1 MAWHISNK
9 LYEKWRSSQALE
21 VASLAESSS
30 DGNASVQSSGNPTP
44 LLYLPPDRMKAFS
57 RLSRYGMTF
66 RPLTEDHGE
75 DLLTWYREASL
86 AKTSAAQGKAQASP
100 ASDPECGGT
109 WRGSLARYDRDTSSW
124 RIAQGSFFEECN
136 TYSGTFPRW
145 GTIRNGVLLARGTPV
160 LPTNEK
166 GSGYWLTPRAS
177 DMGKGEKQSTFLKR
191 MGDRTDRC
199 FQSLPAQLGGRPNP
213 TWVEWLM
220 GWPLYWT
227 SLEKI
232 PIFAYQQWQD
242 ETGNW
247 KEAGAT
253 DVPDEAMRNVWWSN
267 DPSAAPRGWECDEQ
281 RSGQCESA
289 LSKVPHEGS
298 HDDRKLGAR
307 GSEDCGLPCLWEE
320 FQTEENEAGE
330 AVWKCGV
337 CQRTRPK
344 VGRVAMGITSRV
356 DRAKAIGNG
365 QVPRVM
371 AMAFCILHERL
382 SKRVGNGA

>member
-1 MAWHISNK
+1 MHSVN
-9 LYEKWRSSQALE
+9 LSQA
-21 VASLAESSS
+21 V
-30 DGNASVQSSGNPTP
+30 
-44 LLYLPPDRMKAFS
+44 RM
-57 RLSRYGMTF
+57 
-66 RPLTEDHGE
+66 
-75 DLLTWYREASL
+75 
-86 AKTSAAQGKAQASP
+86 
-100 ASDPECGGT
+100 
-109 WRGSLARYDRDTSSW
+109 
-124 RIAQGSFFEECN
+124 
-136 TYSGTFPRW
+136 
-145 GTIRNGVLLARGTPV
+145 
-160 LPTNEK
+160 
-166 GSGYWLTPRAS
+166 WLTPRAS
-177 DMGKGEKQSTFLKR
+177 DTGSGEKQSTFLKR

-199 FQSLPAQLGGRPNP
+199 FQSLPAQLGGSLNP

-365 QVPRVM
+365 QVPQVM

>member
-1 MAWHISNK
+1 MSWH
-9 LYEKWRSSQALE
+9 YSQAL
-21 VASLAESSS
+21 VAEYLGATSL
-30 DGNASVQSSGNPTP
+30 DGGASAQSNGNPTP
-44 LLYLPPDRMKAFS
+44 QAYLSPDRMKAFS
-57 RLSRYGMTF
+57 RLSRFGMTCE
-66 RPLTEDHGE
+66 PLTDDRGA
-75 DLLTWYREASL
+75 DLLTWYLGGFPVRTFQAPEKGQASKGNVPECGKKWHGSL
-86 AKTSAAQGKAQASP
+86 AKYDP
-100 ASDPECGGT
+100 ATC
-109 WRGSLARYDRDTSSW
+109 SW
-124 RIAQGSFFEECN
+124 RTAQ
-136 TYSGTFPRW
+136 YSLHGGLELFSETWPRW
-145 GTIRNGVLLARGTPV
+145 GTMRNGECSERSMPERL
-160 LPTNEK
+160 TNEK

-365 QVPRVM
+365 QVPAVVRL
-371 AMAFCILHERL
+371 AWHTLHARIKSRL
-382 SKRVGNGA
+382 I

>member
-1 MAWHISNK
+1 METIQKRIAKHGSATINLTAAVKSRANTPSGNWPPPTCSDAFTDK
-9 LYEKWRSSQALE
+9 MKSSQRREGSMHSVNLSQAVRIWRTPTVGML
-21 VASLAESSS
+21 
-30 DGNASVQSSGNPTP
+30 NA
-44 LLYLPPDRMKAFS
+44 DR
-57 RLSRYGMTF
+57 
-66 RPLTEDHGE
+66 
-75 DLLTWYREASL
+75 
-86 AKTSAAQGKAQASP
+86 AK
-100 ASDPECGGT
+100 DPEYHARKVAKGQTITLADEVKTAEGG
-109 WRGSLARYDRDTSSW
+109 GSL
-124 RIAQGSFFEECN
+124 
-136 TYSGTFPRW
+136 
-145 GTIRNGVLLARGTPV
+145 
-160 LPTNEK
+160 
-166 GSGYWLTPRAS
+166 
-177 DMGKGEKQSTFLKR
+177 
-191 MGDRTDRC
+191 
-199 FQSLPAQLGGRPNP
+199 NP
-213 TWVEWLM
+213 DWVEWLM

-298 HDDRKLGAR
+298 HDDRELGAR

-356 DRAKAIGNG
+356 DRLKAIGNG
-365 QVPRVM
+365 QVPAVVRLAWNTLYERIQSRVN
-371 AMAFCILHERL
+371 
-382 SKRVGNGA
+382 NG